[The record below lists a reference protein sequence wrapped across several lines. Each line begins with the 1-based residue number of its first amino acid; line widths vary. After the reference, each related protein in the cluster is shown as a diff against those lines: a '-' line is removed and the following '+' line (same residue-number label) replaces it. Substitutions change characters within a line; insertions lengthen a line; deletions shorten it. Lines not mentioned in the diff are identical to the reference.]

1 MLKKSDAMKRTDN
14 EVDFVETMPFV
25 EPLTETVS
33 DKQTGEKRQKAD
45 EKEEKKP
52 LKVKE
57 LLDGSVLL
65 RDTLR
70 KQYPFILFLTVLAV
84 IYIGNRYHAERMV
97 RRINEIEQEVKNLRA
112 EQITTAAELMNLS
125 RPSEVA
131 AIIEQKNLG
140 LKQSVEPPK
149 KLIRKKKL

>member
-1 MLKKSDAMKRTDN
+1 MNRRDN
-14 EVDFVETMPFV
+14 EVDFVETIPFV
-25 EPLTETVS
+25 EPLTEKVN
-33 DKQTGEKRQKAD
+33 DKQAKNQQEMGG

-52 LKVKE
+52 LKAKE

-84 IYIGNRYHAERMV
+84 LYIGNRYYAERMV
-97 RRINEIEQEVKNLRA
+97 RKINDIEQEVKNLRA

-125 RPSEVA
+125 RPTEVA
-131 AIIEQKNLG
+131 NIVEERNLG

-149 KLIRKKKL
+149 KLVRKKKL

>member
-1 MLKKSDAMKRTDN
+1 MNRIDN
-14 EVDFVETMPFV
+14 EVDFVETLPFV
-25 EPLTETVS
+25 EPLTEKTNE
-33 DKQTGEKRQKAD
+33 KQSKGQQEKEGEKAG
-45 EKEEKKP
+45 KKP
-52 LKVKE
+52 LKAKE

-84 IYIGNRYHAERMV
+84 LYIGNRYYAERMV
-97 RRINEIEQEVKNLRA
+97 RKINNIEQEVKNLRA

-125 RPSEVA
+125 RPTEVA
-131 AIIEQKNLG
+131 AIIEERNLG

-149 KLIRKKKL
+149 KLVRKKKL

>member
-1 MLKKSDAMKRTDN
+1 MLKKHDAMNRRDN
-14 EVDFVETMPFV
+14 EVDFVETIPFV
-25 EPLTETVS
+25 EPLTEKVN
-33 DKQTGEKRQKAD
+33 DKQAKNQQEMGG

-52 LKVKE
+52 LKAKE

-84 IYIGNRYHAERMV
+84 LYIGNRYYAERMV
-97 RRINEIEQEVKNLRA
+97 RKINNIEQEVKNLRA

-125 RPSEVA
+125 RPTEVA
-131 AIIEQKNLG
+131 AIIEERNLG
-140 LKQSVEPPK
+140 LKQSVE
-149 KLIRKKKL
+149 

>member
-1 MLKKSDAMKRTDN
+1 MKRTDN
-14 EVDFVETMPFV
+14 EVDFVETIPFV

-33 DKQTGEKRQKAD
+33 DKQAGEKRQKAD

-84 IYIGNRYHAERMV
+84 LYIGNRYHAERMV
-97 RRINEIEQEVKNLRA
+97 RKINEIEQEVKNLRA

>member
-1 MLKKSDAMKRTDN
+1 MNRRDN
-14 EVDFVETMPFV
+14 KVDFVETMPFV
-25 EPLTETVS
+25 EPLTETVN
-33 DKQTGEKRQKAD
+33 DKKEKGNRQKAD

-52 LKVKE
+52 LKAKE

-84 IYIGNRYHAERMV
+84 LYIGNRYYAERMV
-97 RRINEIEQEVKNLRA
+97 RKINEIEQEVKNLRA

-125 RPSEVA
+125 RPSKVA
-131 AIIEQKNLG
+131 AIIEEKNLG

-149 KLIRKKKL
+149 KLVRRKKL